1 MEFFMGRRLKTAR
14 ISRGLTGEQLAELC
28 HINATYLRQ
37 IEAERKTPS
46 LPVFISLCNELK
58 VSPTYLLIDVLIEN
72 ELSDFG
78 VLSEL
83 WESATP
89 AQIEI
94 VTAMV
99 RSALKHM

>member
-58 VSPTYLLIDVLIEN
+58 VSPTYLLVDVLIEN

-83 WESATP
+83 WESATQ

-99 RSALKHM
+99 RSELNHM

>member
-1 MEFFMGRRLKTAR
+1 MKLLMGQRLKKAR

-46 LPVFISLCNELK
+46 LPVFISLCDELK
-58 VSPTYLLIDVLIEN
+58 VSPTYLLTDVLIEN

-78 VLSEL
+78 VLSDL
-83 WESATP
+83 WQSATP
-89 AQIEI
+89 VQIQI

-99 RSALKHM
+99 RSALEQL